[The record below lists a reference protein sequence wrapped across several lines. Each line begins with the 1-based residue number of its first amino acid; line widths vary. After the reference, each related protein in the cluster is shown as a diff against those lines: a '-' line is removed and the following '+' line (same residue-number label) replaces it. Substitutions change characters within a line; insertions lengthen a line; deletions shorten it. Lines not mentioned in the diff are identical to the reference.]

1 MNFTPNGLADLTWWV
16 KNDHRQAARI
26 LDLIDEVRR
35 DPRSGRGKPERLQG
49 SGNIW
54 SRRINQRD
62 RLVYEIGDGDMIIIL
77 ACRFHYDDH

>member
-1 MNFTPNGLADLTWWV
+1 VNFTPNGLADLTWWV

-26 LDLIDEVRR
+26 LELIDEIRR

-49 SGNIW
+49 GGNIW

-62 RLVYEIGDGDMIIIL
+62 RLVYEVGSSDQITIL

>member
-1 MNFTPNGLADLTWWV
+1 MNFTPNALADLTWWV
-16 KNDHRQAARI
+16 KNDHRQAAKI

-35 DPRSGRGKPERLQG
+35 DPRTGRGKPERLQG
-49 SGNIW
+49 GGNIW

-62 RLVYEIGDGDMIIIL
+62 RLVYQIGEGDHITIL